1 MDTISIIF
9 ISCLSTVVLIL
20 SLFSVY
26 SIYHLKKKIEDRE
39 SDNTVRLGYQ
49 REQLENRVY
58 NVSKQFVSDSG
69 FFLDTSHILIDA
81 SKADMIIKHN
91 VPDYSYFSDLG
102 INLSSI
108 EINDSLIVCL
118 MPFNSRFNNIYDNIK
133 IVSRSQNYICKRSDE
148 EYIANNTN
156 LRKYIVEL
164 ILKAKIVVAVLDGRN
179 PNVFYEIGIAHSM
192 GKLVLLLANVNST
205 SEIPV
210 DFRANRLIL
219 YNDMKDLREKLSKTI
234 KAVRYD

>member
-1 MDTISIIF
+1 MDTTSIIF
-9 ISCLSTVVLIL
+9 ISCISIIVLIL
-20 SLFSVY
+20 SLFSIY
-26 SIYHLKKKIEDRE
+26 SIYRLKKKI
-39 SDNTVRLGYQ
+39 DNRNVDKTVHLGYQ
-49 REQLENRVY
+49 REQLENRTY
-58 NVSKQFVSDSG
+58 DVSQPFISDSG

-81 SKADMIIKHN
+81 SKADMIIRHN
-91 VPDYSYFSDLG
+91 VPDYSYFIDLG

-118 MPFNSRFNNIYDNIK
+118 MPFNNRFNKIYDNIK
-133 IVSRSQNYICKRSDE
+133 LVSKDQNYTCQRSDE
-148 EYIANNTN
+148 EYIASNTN
-156 LRKYIVEL
+156 LRKYIIEL

-192 GKLVLLLANVNST
+192 GKLVLLLANVNNA

-210 DFRANRLIL
+210 DFQANRLIL
-219 YNDMKDLREKLSKTI
+219 YNDMRDLREKLSKTI